1 MTQIQPGIQY
11 LQKGK
16 MQNSK
21 TANDVI
27 TTNKIDFRVIFLI
40 NFIITKSK
48 SKLVMSFSFS

>member
-16 MQNSK
+16 IQNSK